1 MDIVFLIAMI
11 SGATAA
17 SLIGLTLLL
26 IAMNKID
33 V

>member
-1 MDIVFLIAMI
+1 MEFVFLIGMI

-26 IAMNKID
+26 IAMHKID

>member
-1 MDIVFLIAMI
+1 MDIVFLIGMI
-11 SGATAA
+11 CGATAA
-17 SLIGLTLLL
+17 SLVGLTLLL

>member
-1 MDIVFLIAMI
+1 MDIVFLISMI
-11 SGATAA
+11 CGATSA

-26 IAMNKID
+26 IAINKID

>member
-1 MDIVFLIAMI
+1 MDFVFIIGMI
-11 SGATAA
+11 IGATAG

-26 IAMNKID
+26 IAMDKID